1 MTIEEAKNKILA
13 KNPKLTIEK
22 IVDFNEGYF
31 VALVYE
37 EESDMLDAIDPYVK
51 VNKKNGTVSD
61 FSPIEDLET
70 FSEKFETDDDD
81 EDEDDV
87 SPEQLEHAALYL
99 DSILN
104 H

>member
-1 MTIEEAKNKILA
+1 MTIEEAKKKILA

-22 IVDFNEGYF
+22 IVDFNEDYF

-37 EESDMLDAIDPYVK
+37 EESDILDAIDPYVK

-70 FSEKFETDDDD
+70 FSEKFETDDE

-87 SPEQLEHAALYL
+87 SSEQLEHAALYL